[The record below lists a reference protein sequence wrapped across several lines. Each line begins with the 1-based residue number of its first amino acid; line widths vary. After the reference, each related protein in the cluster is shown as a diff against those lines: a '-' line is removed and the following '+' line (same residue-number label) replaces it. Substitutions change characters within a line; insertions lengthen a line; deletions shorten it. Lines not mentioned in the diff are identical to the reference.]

1 MVLSFMSRSSEK
13 AVKPDAQPDVKADD
27 VAGEPTPAETPST
40 PTEQPPAET
49 RPSASIY
56 SSDAPEGHTIEV
68 SPAQES
74 NALIVPPSNAL
85 TPESSIEL
93 NPSPAGQPR
102 ARRFSW
108 RSISFLSGNTP
119 EEHKHALPAQKEQ
132 KLKAQAVQDRM
143 RRTMKSTSAD
153 RKAKETAVIV
163 RSLIVGSSG
172 GLAVNQAIKSKPVT
186 KAKIIK
192 AKAELLQPKK
202 ANRVIAQLRTLPSTS
217 KDYHS
222 ETTKV
227 DVERVASTPTPIHA
241 VCLPYSDAEAEALHF
256 AKLTPVKPE
265 STPHV
270 VATDRSLNLEFA
282 MEEVAS
288 VYNASISQLKTVLS
302 DMHVVSLITTPDM
315 GLGEPGDGPG
325 LFSGAVPTAETI
337 INGVEQITPELMSL
351 GYATGQAILPDHS
364 HIHPP
369 TDRMSVLTYW
379 WGFEV
384 AMPPPSIE
392 YLSKAPSIAH
402 SAINVLTALA
412 VLNNGVREILPFV
425 RYISSFID
433 TEFSMI
439 KQQDQGRGV
448 VCAATW
454 LIPAA
459 LVPQDPKHSETEHA
473 EPAEPA
479 TAGPPEQPVSSPSPS
494 SPAAGAG
501 SKPESPPTLLPPLA
515 LHDPAFDAPRSS
527 PPVDDTPSTHISLP
541 APGAEKD
548 GEIPDVNVVPP
559 TPPASNTL
567 RGVPEAITEAV

>member
-364 HIHPP
+364 
-369 TDRMSVLTYW
+369 RTYLLNYHRK
-379 WGFEV
+379 
-384 AMPPPSIE
+384 PS
-392 YLSKAPSIAH
+392 
-402 SAINVLTALA
+402 
-412 VLNNGVREILPFV
+412 
-425 RYISSFID
+425 
-433 TEFSMI
+433 
-439 KQQDQGRGV
+439 
-448 VCAATW
+448 
-454 LIPAA
+454 
-459 LVPQDPKHSETEHA
+459 
-473 EPAEPA
+473 
-479 TAGPPEQPVSSPSPS
+479 
-494 SPAAGAG
+494 
-501 SKPESPPTLLPPLA
+501 
-515 LHDPAFDAPRSS
+515 
-527 PPVDDTPSTHISLP
+527 
-541 APGAEKD
+541 
-548 GEIPDVNVVPP
+548 
-559 TPPASNTL
+559 
-567 RGVPEAITEAV
+567 